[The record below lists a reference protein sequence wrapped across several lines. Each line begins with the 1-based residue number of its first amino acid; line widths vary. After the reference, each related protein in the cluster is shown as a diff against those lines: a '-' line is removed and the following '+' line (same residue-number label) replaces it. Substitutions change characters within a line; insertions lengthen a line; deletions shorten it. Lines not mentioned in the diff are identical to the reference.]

1 MKGQERERRNE
12 WVRQQRIS
20 GRSMKDIAID
30 LGISENGVLYICA
43 KVGCRGVMADPEET
57 ARRQRAASRATG
69 DKLMKTPEQINLELR
84 PFGFEYVSGYAGCD
98 SKVRIR
104 CLKCG
109 AEIERYYN
117 FTRKELR
124 HYCPECQRIEGE
136 RRKAR
141 QQQERVNRQ
150 ELQRQAKSEQL
161 ELRIAVCKQCGR
173 PFVQTRGGQA
183 FCSERCRKT
192 ALNRRKDRRLT
203 AANTVDKDITL
214 ERLYKRDSGVCYIC
228 GKVCDWNDF
237 IVEDGVTICGDN
249 YPSIEHVTPISK
261 GGLHSWDNVRLAC
274 RRCNTLK
281 RNNPLPFFYS
291 N

>member
-1 MKGQERERRNE
+1 M
-12 WVRQQRIS
+12 
-20 GRSMKDIAID
+20 
-30 LGISENGVLYICA
+30 
-43 KVGCRGVMADPEET
+43 
-57 ARRQRAASRATG
+57 
-69 DKLMKTPEQINLELR
+69 
-84 PFGFEYVSGYAGCD
+84 
-98 SKVRIR
+98 
-104 CLKCG
+104 
-109 AEIERYYN
+109 
-117 FTRKELR
+117 
-124 HYCPECQRIEGE
+124 
-136 RRKAR
+136 
-141 QQQERVNRQ
+141 
-150 ELQRQAKSEQL
+150 RQA
-161 ELRIAVCKQCGR
+161 VCADSR
-173 PFVQTRGGQA
+173 RASLF
-183 FCSERCRKT
+183 SERCRKT

>member
-30 LGISENGVLYICA
+30 LGISESAVLYICA
-43 KVGCRGVMADPEET
+43 KVGCRGVMADSKET

-98 SKVRIR
+98 SRVRIR

-109 AEIERYYN
+109 TEVERYYN
-117 FTRKELR
+117 FTRGQKNTT
-124 HYCPECQRIEGE
+124 CPECARRAAEIRQDVRRAAAVQR
-136 RRKAR
+136 K
-141 QQQERVNRQ
+141 
-150 ELQRQAKSEQL
+150 ELEKIKRSEQV
-161 ELRIAVCKQCGR
+161 ELHFKTCKECGR
-173 PFVQTRGGQA
+173 LFVESGRRSYCSDACAKRGA
-183 FCSERCRKT
+183 NCH
-192 ALNRRKDRRLT
+192 KDRRLNKR
-203 AANTVDKDITL
+203 NTIDKDITL
-214 ERLYKRDSGVCYIC
+214 EKLYKRDAGVCYIC
-228 GKVCDWNDF
+228 GKVCDWHDF

-281 RNNPLPFFYS
+281 GDSPLSIFYL
-291 N
+291 